1 MAGKIKYL
9 HVDTIKLKKPSMKI
23 DGFFVG
29 MITGSSNFLGEIMSI
44 LHFVNY

>member
-9 HVDTIKLKKPSMKI
+9 HVDTNKLKKPSMKI

-29 MITGSSNFLGEIMSI
+29 TTGLLSVIQK
-44 LHFVNY
+44 